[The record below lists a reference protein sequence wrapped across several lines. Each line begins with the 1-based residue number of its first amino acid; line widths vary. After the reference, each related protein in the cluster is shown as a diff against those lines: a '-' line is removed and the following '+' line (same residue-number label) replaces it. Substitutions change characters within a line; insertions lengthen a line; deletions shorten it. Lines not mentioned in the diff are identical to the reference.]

1 MQENKTVI
9 WKQQTQKEI
18 KDKENIIDPFLKLFK
33 CTVEKNSEEYTLLI
47 LQVEYVSGEDFIIVT
62 IKRKA
67 ILRPW

>member
-18 KDKENIIDPFLKLFK
+18 KDKENIIDAFLKLFK

-47 LQVEYVSGEDFIIVT
+47 PQVEWVS
-62 IKRKA
+62 
-67 ILRPW
+67 